1 MNTACPF
8 AHSRVDAHTAAMRTV
23 LTLLLLATA
32 LPASAAST
40 ASKPDPN
47 VRIYRCVSSTG
58 TVALQDAPCSSG
70 RQQVLDLQRP
80 QDPPPPPQRTVA
92 APAAVATQP
101 PREVRIVTVQPP
113 QPMYECTTE
122 DGNRYTSDSPEGNPR
137 WVPTWGPAYVG
148 NGIAPPVSG
157 GGIQRPPISVRPRPA
172 MSVQGSAGRGG
183 SLRGSAS
190 FGGGGY
196 QGGYQGGYNDGG
208 YGGTVIVP
216 YGNVQIR
223 DECHA
228 LPEQEVCARLA
239 DRRWE
244 LIRRYNNALQ
254 SERQD
259 LSREQR
265 GIDARLQRDCGG
277 A

>member
-1 MNTACPF
+1 
-8 AHSRVDAHTAAMRTV
+8 MRTV
-23 LTLLLLATA
+23 LTLLLLAAA
-32 LPASAAST
+32 LPASAATT

-47 VRIYRCVSSTG
+47 VRVYRCVSSTG

-80 QDPPPPPQRTVA
+80 QDPPPRPARVEPPAPVA
-92 APAAVATQP
+92 AAPTH
-101 PREVRIVTVQPP
+101 EVRIVTVQPP

-148 NGIAPPVSG
+148 NTIAPPVRGG
-157 GGIQRPPISVRPRPA
+157 GGIQRPPISVSPRPA
-172 MSVQGSAGRGG
+172 ISVQGGSGRG
-183 SLRGSAS
+183 SVRGSAS
-190 FGGGGY
+190 FGVDSY
-196 QGGYQGGYNDGG
+196 QSGYQGGYNGGG
-208 YGGTVIVP
+208 YGGTAIVP

-228 LPEQEVCARLA
+228 LPAQEVCARLA

-244 LIRRYNNALQ
+244 LIRRYNSALQ
-254 SERQD
+254 SERED

-265 GIDARLQRDCGG
+265 GIEARQQRDCGG

>member
-1 MNTACPF
+1 
-8 AHSRVDAHTAAMRTV
+8 MRTV

-80 QDPPPPPQRTVA
+80 QDPPPLPERAVV

-101 PREVRIVTVQPP
+101 PREVRIITVQPP

-137 WVPTWGPAYVG
+137 WVPPWGPAYVG
-148 NGIAPPVSG
+148 NGIAPPVNG
-157 GGIQRPPISVRPRPA
+157 GGIQRPPISVSPRPA
-172 MSVQGSAGRGG
+172 VSVQGGSGRGG

-196 QGGYQGGYNDGG
+196 QGGYNGGG
-208 YGGTVIVP
+208 YGGGTGIVP

-228 LPEQEVCARLA
+228 LPEQEVCGRLA

-244 LIRRYNNALQ
+244 LIRRYNSALQ
-254 SERQD
+254 SERED